1 MARIE
6 DAALTERR
14 YAIPKGFDPNS
25 YYRDTFGLF
34 VGGGPS
40 FRFRVRF
47 SKELAD
53 EIRERQWHQ
62 DQKIEETPK
71 TAGSSW
77 SSRSDPSRRHGVS
90 CWSTDPAATVLS
102 PPELVEDVRRQVE
115 KMRGTYEGR
124 EAAGGRPAGKAK
136 GGAMRRFTMLF
147 LAAAVSCA
155 PATSGLK
162 PVGAS
167 EAETACPGGRRAWN
181 LAITDL
187 RASARTATGFSPSSA
202 IRSRSRFRAASG
214 RARLDPATPTIAIEI
229 HRLGADFDGSMYDAA
244 AEWSVVA
251 STASG
256 QALTQFEADATV
268 SRPNY
273 AGSNNEREALRGAF
287 EKALSRTAVGLRNLP
302 EVP

>member
-1 MARIE
+1 
-6 DAALTERR
+6 
-14 YAIPKGFDPNS
+14 
-25 YYRDTFGLF
+25 
-34 VGGGPS
+34 
-40 FRFRVRF
+40 
-47 SKELAD
+47 
-53 EIRERQWHQ
+53 
-62 DQKIEETPK
+62 
-71 TAGSSW
+71 
-77 SSRSDPSRRHGVS
+77 
-90 CWSTDPAATVLS
+90 
-102 PPELVEDVRRQVE
+102 
-115 KMRGTYEGR
+115 
-124 EAAGGRPAGKAK
+124 
-136 GGAMRRFTMLF
+136 MLF

-181 LAITDL
+181 LTITDL
-187 RASARTATGFSPSSA
+187 RAERKDSDRVLSIIRDSLSKSFPGCQWKSPT
-202 IRSRSRFRAASG
+202 
-214 RARLDPATPTIAIEI
+214 DPATPTIAIEI

-256 QALTQFEADATV
+256 QALTQFQADATV

-273 AGSNNEREALRGAF
+273 VGSNNEREALRGAF